1 MDNLYLITRL
11 DDIRATFIAL
21 VVITGI
27 AAVVF
32 MIVYF
37 SYKGELAGRT
47 EDDINNYHLDSAYWC
62 KLGKRGTR
70 WSLVTF
76 FISMIVLCVV
86 PTTKQGLL
94 LFGVNET
101 VEFCE
106 KHPEAKQIPDKC
118 VKALNKYLDE
128 ELAEEK
134 SEEV

>member
-11 DDIRATFIAL
+11 DDIRGAFIAL
-21 VVITGI
+21 LVLVGI

-32 MIVYF
+32 MVVYF
-37 SYKGELAGRT
+37 SKKGKLAGRT
-47 EDDINNYHLDSAYWC
+47 EDDINNYHQEGAYWC

-70 WSLVTF
+70 WSLIIF
-76 FISMIVLCVV
+76 FISMVALCVI

-128 ELAEEK
+128 ELETDKTQEN
-134 SEEV
+134 

>member
-11 DDIRATFIAL
+11 DDIRGVFIAL
-21 VVITGI
+21 WLLAGI
-27 AAVVF
+27 AAVIF
-32 MIVYF
+32 MLVYF
-37 SYKGELAGRT
+37 NHKGELAGRT
-47 EDDINNYHLDSAYWC
+47 EDDINNYHQDDAYWC
-62 KLGKRGTR
+62 RLGKRGTR
-70 WSLVTF
+70 WSLIII
-76 FISMIVLCVV
+76 FISMIALCVI

-128 ELAEEK
+128 ELKTDKTQEN
-134 SEEV
+134 

>member
-11 DDIRATFIAL
+11 DDIRAAFIAL
-21 VVITGI
+21 IVLASI
-27 AAVVF
+27 AAVIF

-37 SYKGELAGRT
+37 NCKGELAGKT
-47 EDDINNYHLDSAYWC
+47 EDTINNCYQNYAYWY

-70 WSLVTF
+70 WSLIIF
-76 FISMIVLCVV
+76 FISMVALCVI

-128 ELAEEK
+128 ELKTDKTQEN
-134 SEEV
+134 